1 MRRKNRNKKQKTQF
15 FTRSNA
21 AVQPRTE
28 TYEQPTDASPVA
40 PESLMSEPVWTD
52 IDNRQPKRGLR
63 IFAVVVALIVTVIIA
78 IGAGGLLAMVD
89 LEIKPHDL
97 YGAVTGKD
105 VDEAVQA
112 AQEEYESIFAAA
124 SEKIT
129 VDLGEYEAEEPAD
142 EAQTSEEAGEDTEE
156 DTKKTEF
163 AIGASSEI
171 AGIGEVIS
179 AGTNDIIVYKPA
191 ADGSSAP
198 STTVINDPN
207 ANYPLPFS
215 TVDLSYFD
223 DALFIGDSRMLG
235 FGMYSGLTNATF
247 YAVTSFSIFRYETM
261 PVVQTPN
268 GKVPIFDALPYDQ
281 FTKVYIKVG
290 LNELGGSDASFIK
303 VYDEFVTKIRQMEPR
318 AIIYTHAILPV
329 TAEKSRTDHTHSNE
343 NINARNEALKQY
355 AEEHQ
360 CYYIDIKPVVSEPDG
375 SLMPEMA
382 GDGIHLKAGYME
394 LWKEYLRTHAVIF

>member
-1 MRRKNRNKKQKTQF
+1 MSRKNRNKNQKTQD

-21 AVQPRTE
+21 AVQPRIE

-63 IFAVVVALIVTVIIA
+63 IFAVVVALILTVIIA

-163 AIGASSEI
+163 AVGASSEI

-191 ADGSSAP
+191 DDGSSAP

-247 YAVTSFSIFRYETM
+247 YAVTSFSLFRYETM

-290 LNELGGSDASFIK
+290 LNELGGSDEAFIK
-303 VYDEFVTKIRQMEPR
+303 VYDEFVTKIRQM
-318 AIIYTHAILPV
+318 
-329 TAEKSRTDHTHSNE
+329 
-343 NINARNEALKQY
+343 
-355 AEEHQ
+355 
-360 CYYIDIKPVVSEPDG
+360 
-375 SLMPEMA
+375 
-382 GDGIHLKAGYME
+382 
-394 LWKEYLRTHAVIF
+394 

>member
-1 MRRKNRNKKQKTQF
+1 MRF
-15 FTRSNA
+15 M
-21 AVQPRTE
+21 
-28 TYEQPTDASPVA
+28 TY
-40 PESLMSEPVWTD
+40 VW
-52 IDNRQPKRGLR
+52 

-163 AIGASSEI
+163 AVGASSEI

-191 ADGSSAP
+191 DDGSSAP

-215 TVDLSYFD
+215 TVTRSLRFPFSATRRCRSY
-223 DALFIGDSRMLG
+223 RRR
-235 FGMYSGLTNATF
+235 T
-247 YAVTSFSIFRYETM
+247 
-261 PVVQTPN
+261 
-268 GKVPIFDALPYDQ
+268 GKC
-281 FTKVYIKVG
+281 
-290 LNELGGSDASFIK
+290 
-303 VYDEFVTKIRQMEPR
+303 R
-318 AIIYTHAILPV
+318 
-329 TAEKSRTDHTHSNE
+329 
-343 NINARNEALKQY
+343 
-355 AEEHQ
+355 
-360 CYYIDIKPVVSEPDG
+360 
-375 SLMPEMA
+375 SLMRCPMTSSRRSISKS
-382 GDGIHLKAGYME
+382 D
-394 LWKEYLRTHAVIF
+394 